1 MSTQKEFGDFQTPL
15 RLASE
20 VVSLIDDL
28 VGKPDR
34 IVEPTAGL
42 GSFLEA
48 AREKW
53 GAKPTCEG
61 FEINPVYVRE
71 ASARLAE
78 RGIVLEQ
85 RDFFTAD
92 WPGILGAKKSRN
104 LLVLGNPPWV
114 TNSALGSLKSQNL
127 PRKANFQGLRGFDA
141 KTGKA
146 NFDIAEWILIR
157 LIESLPPRASIAMLC
172 KTMTARKVLRHFWK
186 TEGGLA
192 NAALFLIDANAHFD
206 VSVSACL
213 FFASGQRTDQRTADV
228 FADLSTRRRLS
239 KFGLVDGHLVS
250 DLDAYREFR
259 DIDGGSPYVWRS
271 GIKHDASKIM
281 EFASSGGLYT
291 NGLGENVALE
301 SEYVYPL
308 LKSSDLGNG
317 RTVPRRFALI
327 TQKKIGDPTDAIREI
342 APETWRYLEGHS
354 ERLIAR
360 KSSIYENRPKFSIFG
375 VGEYS
380 FSQWKVAISGLYKS
394 LRFVVVPPH
403 RGRPV
408 MVDDTCYFVPC
419 DSRREANLICD
430 LLNSGPCQRFLS
442 SLSFEDSKR
451 PVTTE
456 ILRRISLT
464 AIAKRMDQLDEL
476 GEFMGRHKPSKE
488 KGDRQLDIVMERPK
502 EYRKARAANPK
513 ALVATSLRR
522 AK

>member
-53 GAKPTCEG
+53 GAKPTYEG

-206 VSVSACL
+206 VSVNACL
-213 FFASGQRTDQRTADV
+213 FFCIRTTNRSKD
-228 FADLSTRRRLS
+228 RRCICRS
-239 KFGLVDGHLVS
+239 
-250 DLDAYREFR
+250 LDA
-259 DIDGGSPYVWRS
+259 PPVV
-271 GIKHDASKIM
+271 GI
-281 EFASSGGLYT
+281 
-291 NGLGENVALE
+291 
-301 SEYVYPL
+301 
-308 LKSSDLGNG
+308 
-317 RTVPRRFALI
+317 
-327 TQKKIGDPTDAIREI
+327 
-342 APETWRYLEGHS
+342 W
-354 ERLIAR
+354 
-360 KSSIYENRPKFSIFG
+360 
-375 VGEYS
+375 
-380 FSQWKVAISGLYKS
+380 
-394 LRFVVVPPH
+394 
-403 RGRPV
+403 
-408 MVDDTCYFVPC
+408 
-419 DSRREANLICD
+419 SR
-430 LLNSGPCQRFLS
+430 
-442 SLSFEDSKR
+442 
-451 PVTTE
+451 
-456 ILRRISLT
+456 
-464 AIAKRMDQLDEL
+464 
-476 GEFMGRHKPSKE
+476 
-488 KGDRQLDIVMERPK
+488 
-502 EYRKARAANPK
+502 
-513 ALVATSLRR
+513 
-522 AK
+522 